1 MILNDEHWM
10 TEALVLARQAAAQG
24 EVPVGA
30 VVVQDGAIIGRGSNN
45 PIGSCDASSHAEI
58 CALRDAGQ
66 RQKNYRLPNA
76 TLYVTIEPC
85 TMCLGAI
92 VHARIARVVFG
103 AQEPKAGVLE
113 SNTELLSANYF
124 NHEFEWSGGVCAQEC
139 SEVIQQFFKFRRES
153 KKRLRNQADGLG

>member
-30 VVVQDGAIIGRGSNN
+30 VVVQDGTIIGRGSNN

-113 SNTELLSANYF
+113 SNPELLSANYF